1 MEEGHLNNYFCKL
14 MVSIKRSVSLWHR
27 PFYKNMLNYDNDN
40 KYQKLWTTQRYI
52 FFDYRADNGFQFERE
67 LD

>member
-1 MEEGHLNNYFCKL
+1 

-52 FFDYRADNGFQFERE
+52 FFDYRANNGFQFERE